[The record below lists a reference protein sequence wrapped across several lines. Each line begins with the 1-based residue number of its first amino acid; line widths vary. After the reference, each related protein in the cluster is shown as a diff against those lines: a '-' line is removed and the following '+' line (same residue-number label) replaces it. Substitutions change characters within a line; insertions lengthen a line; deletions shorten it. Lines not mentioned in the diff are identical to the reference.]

1 MRQRSRPVRHL
12 HCSRSCSPV
21 TLVVSSML
29 MCRGAATHA
38 LYLHSPGIPW
48 HGGQRHTRSRPFR
61 STVPCTRRSSCK
73 AWMRSL
79 VTHSSFASGPSRRI
93 SSPTRAFLEKD
104 LNVRWRR
111 KQRGARAR
119 RAGGATHEVNRAGV
133 ETALPEFQRKK
144 RTGSPSNGRSLQ
156 PGLRVPGPSADDVS
170 DHPQAAGSSD
180 GPSRARGCT
189 GQVRSRGSARV
200 GGFARACSRSKHAS
214 HEPGYGLHILGGT

>member
-79 VTHSSFASGPSRRI
+79 VTHSSFASGPSRRLRFFGEGFKCQMAKKTTWRPRAPGGRGDARGEPGRCGDGTPRVSAQKADGI
-93 SSPTRAFLEKD
+93 PFKRALAPTGSES
-104 LNVRWRR
+104 
-111 KQRGARAR
+111 ARAISR
-119 RAGGATHEVNRAGV
+119 RRLGPSAGSRFVGRAVPRAGV
-133 ETALPEFQRKK
+133 HRAGALERIRARGGVRARMLPVETCVA
-144 RTGSPSNGRSLQ
+144 RT
-156 PGLRVPGPSADDVS
+156 GLRVTHFG
-170 DHPQAAGSSD
+170 GN
-180 GPSRARGCT
+180 
-189 GQVRSRGSARV
+189 V
-200 GGFARACSRSKHAS
+200 GA
-214 HEPGYGLHILGGT
+214 